1 MSTISKWKKDIVFF
15 LASQTI
21 SLFGSMLVQY
31 AIMWHITLETQ
42 SGIMMTISIICS
54 FLPTFFLSPFAGVWA
69 DRYNRKTLIILSD
82 SLIAISTLVLAVLF
96 MIGYNAIWL
105 LFVASAIRAL
115 GAGVQMPAVGAYF
128 PQIVPED
135 KLTRVNAVNSIIQS
149 MITLVSP
156 MVSGALLTIASIET
170 IFFIDIITAA
180 IAVSILLLFL
190 RVPVHAKALEKQ
202 KVGYFRDMRE
212 GVKYIMNHGFVRT
225 LFVFCSVYFVLVAP
239 LSFLTP
245 LQVAR
250 SFGDDVWRLT
260 AIEVAFSIG
269 MIAGGIIMAS
279 WGGLKNKIYTMAF
292 SNLIIAVCTIG
303 LGIIPAFNIYLFLM
317 GMIGLVLSVFHTPF
331 TVLLQQKVD
340 GDFLGRVFGVLN
352 MISSS
357 IMPLAMLVYG
367 PVADFVKIEWLLIVT
382 GLLMLV
388 QSIAMLNNKILVEGG
403 KPA

>member
-1 MSTISKWKKDIVFF
+1 
-15 LASQTI
+15 
-21 SLFGSMLVQY
+21 
-31 AIMWHITLETQ
+31 
-42 SGIMMTISIICS
+42 
-54 FLPTFFLSPFAGVWA
+54 
-69 DRYNRKTLIILSD
+69 
-82 SLIAISTLVLAVLF
+82 
-96 MIGYNAIWL
+96 
-105 LFVASAIRAL
+105 
-115 GAGVQMPAVGAYF
+115 
-128 PQIVPED
+128 
-135 KLTRVNAVNSIIQS
+135 
-149 MITLVSP
+149 
-156 MVSGALLTIASIET
+156 
-170 IFFIDIITAA
+170 
-180 IAVSILLLFL
+180 
-190 RVPVHAKALEKQ
+190 
-202 KVGYFRDMRE
+202 
-212 GVKYIMNHGFVRT
+212 
-225 LFVFCSVYFVLVAP
+225 
-239 LSFLTP
+239 
-245 LQVAR
+245 
-250 SFGDDVWRLT
+250 
-260 AIEVAFSIG
+260 
-269 MIAGGIIMAS
+269 MAS